1 MLSERKQIIIKH
13 LVEAYIR
20 NGDPIGSETLLKKS
34 PLECSAATIRSDLV
48 TLEKEGLIQST
59 HQSSGRIPT
68 VRGYRLFIDNYLTR
82 KPLTMDEEEALKKVI
97 LKNQDKKNLLNAA
110 SEVLSNTTDLAAV
123 VSPINLNKKIFKHI
137 ELYKLSSNK
146 ILAVLITNNDDVENR
161 IFDID
166 MGISEEKLKSLK
178 NYMNEHFAGVPVTE
192 IPSFLKESMT
202 AIRDEIN
209 ALLKILTEFVIS
221 DESECII
228 NGQSKLIV
236 NNDLSNIQ
244 KIKKLIEL
252 FEKKKTL
259 AYLLNKCIKTDGIK
273 IFIGHE
279 SGEKLLNDCSLI
291 AAPYMQENRVVGVL
305 GVIGPHRINYQKIME
320 IVDFTA
326 KIMSENDEK

>member
-13 LVEAYIR
+13 LVESYIH

-34 PLECSAATIRSDLV
+34 PLKCSAATIRNELV
-48 TLEKEGLIQST
+48 SLEKEGLIQST

-82 KPLTMDEEEALKKVI
+82 KPLTLDEEKALKKVI
-97 LKNQDKKNLLNAA
+97 LKNQDKKELLTAA
-110 SEVLSNTTDLAAV
+110 SEVLSNVTDLAAV
-123 VSPINLNKKIFKHI
+123 ISPIKFNKKIFQHI

-146 ILAVLITNNDDVENR
+146 ILAVLITDNDDVENR
-161 IFDID
+161 IFDISI
-166 MGISEEKLKSLK
+166 GISEEKLNGLK
-178 NYMNEHFAGVPVTE
+178 NYLNEHFGGVAITE
-192 IPSFLKESMT
+192 IPNLLRESMT

-209 ALLKILTEFVIS
+209 TLLKILTEFAIT

-252 FEKKKTL
+252 FEKKQAL

-320 IVDFTA
+320 IVNFTA
-326 KIMSENDEK
+326 KIMSENEEK